1 MSRHSKMKSEMKNL
15 IKTFESD
22 LVGQQKFNAF
32 LQHCF
37 YSIKNP
43 KKKSHSKKI
52 INKYDNLRT
61 SIVKYILAHE
71 KEIKLELSK

>member
-1 MSRHSKMKSEMKNL
+1 MKNL

-37 YSIKNP
+37 YGIKNP
-43 KKKSHSKKI
+43 KKKTHSKKI
-52 INKYDNLRT
+52 IN
-61 SIVKYILAHE
+61 
-71 KEIKLELSK
+71 LSLIHI